1 MKSKSYPVGWK
12 SPFLISLIST
22 LMLNSYLS
30 MFLVYPIYLKIVG
43 INPLQI
49 GILMG
54 LFYIANMIVRPIGS
68 TILEHLSMKKASFL
82 AFLLLLVSSIG
93 LTLSLSPKAIALW
106 RLLGG
111 LGYGIGTVSL
121 TAYQSLIV
129 PSRIRGSSFA
139 WISVCYVSPQ
149 LLFVPIASYF
159 IKIGYHTA
167 YLSMFL
173 IFSTLFM
180 LSSLFLSEIK
190 YISLEENN
198 SHTPTAW
205 GTYKELLRTK
215 GIFVYI
221 VSIITFSIVNGTI
234 LMYAT
239 SLLYEKGLNPS
250 LFLSINASVA
260 LFIRI
265 VCNKLLNR
273 LNRYRWLGLSLLL
286 MVVSTFLMG
295 YSSKNLHFILLSIT
309 YGSGMAISFPF
320 LLAIASDI
328 TPLNLRP
335 KASAIAWIMMDLGY
349 VLAPMII
356 GLTSSIKDI
365 SFSFKIVSSICLLP
379 TLLIDFLW
387 RNFLKQN
394 I

>member
-173 IFSTLFM
+173 IFSALFM

-365 SFSFKIVSSICLLP
+365 SFSFKVVSSICLLP